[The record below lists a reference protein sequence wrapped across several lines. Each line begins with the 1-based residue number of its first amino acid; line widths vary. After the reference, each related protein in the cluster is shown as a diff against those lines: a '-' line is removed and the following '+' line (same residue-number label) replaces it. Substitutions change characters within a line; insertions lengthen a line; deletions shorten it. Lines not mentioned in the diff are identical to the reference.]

1 MKTENEHGSNPT
13 RPNIII
19 ILADDLGF
27 SDVGCFGSEIE
38 TPNIDSLS
46 AHDGGMRFTQMYNC
60 ARCCPSRAS
69 LLTGVYPHQAG
80 IGHMV
85 YDAGVGPAYQGFLK
99 RDVETVAEM
108 LKREYP
114 DITKEDD
121 GVDDGDHGGKSEKGG
136 GYATCCVGKWHVGSE
151 YPPGASREWIQ
162 NTMGDETH
170 PTPTQRGF
178 DKYYGTLG
186 GGGSYYQPP
195 SLVRDDEVVK
205 EVMPKGF
212 YYTDAINDEACDF
225 IDSMSESDQKPF
237 FMYVAH
243 CAPHWPLHA
252 PKDEIDKY
260 RGKYMHG
267 WDKVREDRHSKL
279 IQQGLI
285 PSTWKCSPRDEHSPP
300 WENAPNKEWEDA
312 RMATYAAQVTIMD
325 HGVGRI
331 LNALRRN
338 GVYDNTVIFFMSDNG
353 GCAEYLKENGE
364 EGHWP
369 EFYGG
374 LTREGQ
380 QIQVGNLPNL
390 NPGGDETFMSYDLP
404 WSNASNTPF
413 RLFKSFVHEGGI
425 STPFVVHW
433 PSAMSS
439 TKHSA
444 RINNERSDD
453 YGKICHSPW
462 VMMDIVATCCDLA
475 GVPVPDHV
483 EGESFLPILHG
494 NDDTTRIKPIFWEH
508 QGNRAVRDGQW
519 KLVYKRWDSE
529 NTCDEQ
535 NNKDDVIHGWELYN
549 MEEDRTELH
558 NLATQH
564 QERVQR
570 MEQLWFEWAT
580 RVGVKSWPLKP
591 LPEGEKDWSN
601 LPWMW

>member
-1 MKTENEHGSNPT
+1 MKNEMNDKIADPSK
-13 RPNIII
+13 PNIII

-38 TPNIDSLS
+38 TPNIDSLAS
-46 AHDGGMRFTQMYNC
+46 DGGIRFTQMYNC

-85 YDAGVGPAYQGFLK
+85 YDAGVGPTYQGFLR
-99 RDVETVAEM
+99 RDVATVAEM

-114 DITKEDD
+114 GAGENAD
-121 GVDDGDHGGKSEKGG
+121 GVDKDGRKSAKRGG
-136 GYATCCVGKWHVGSE
+136 GYATFMAGKWHVGSE
-151 YPPGASREWIQ
+151 YPPDASHEWIQ

-170 PTPTQRGF
+170 PTPIQRGF
-178 DKYYGTLG
+178 DKFYGTLG

-195 SLVRDDEVVK
+195 SLVEDDKVVK
-205 EVMPKGF
+205 EIMPEGF
-212 YYTDAINDEACDF
+212 YYTDAINDKACEF
-225 IDSMSESDQKPF
+225 IDTVSKSDQKPF

-252 PKDEIDKY
+252 PKVEVDKY
-260 RGKYMHG
+260 RGNYMHG
-267 WDKVREDRHSKL
+267 WDKVRERRHSKL
-279 IQQGLI
+279 IQQRLI
-285 PSTWKCSPRDEHSPP
+285 PDTWQCSPRDEHSPP
-300 WENAPNKEWEDA
+300 WDDVVDKEWEDA

-325 HGVGRI
+325 RGVGRI
-331 LNALRRN
+331 LDSLRRN
-338 GVYDNTVIFFMSDNG
+338 GVYENTVIFFLSDNG

-374 LTREGQ
+374 LTRDGQ
-380 QIQVGNLPNL
+380 QIQVGNLKKL
-390 NPGGDETFMSYDLP
+390 NPGGEETFMSYDLP

-433 PSAMSS
+433 PSGVSS
-439 TKHSA
+439 TNHRDRVNIKH
-444 RINNERSDD
+444 DD
-453 YGKICHSPW
+453 NCGRICHSPW
-462 VMMDIVATCCDLA
+462 TMMDIVATCCDLA
-475 GVPVPDHV
+475 CVPVPDHV

-494 NDDTTRIKPIFWEH
+494 NNDLTRRKPIFWEH
-508 QGNRAVRDGQW
+508 QGNRAVRLHKW
-519 KLVYKRWDSE
+519 KLVQRRCDSE
-529 NTCDEQ
+529 NTCDEGKGEG
-535 NNKDDVIHGWELYN
+535 NDTYRWELYN

-558 NLATQH
+558 DLSSQNSEL
-564 QERVQR
+564 VQQMAR
-570 MEQLWFEWAT
+570 LWFDWAT
-580 RVGVKSWPLKP
+580 RIGVKSWPLNP

-601 LPWMW
+601 LPWLW